1 MQIAVRSDMAATV
14 LDIVSVAGA
23 TVEEGDTLLILEAM
37 KMELPVAAPR
47 GGVVRIVHIAVG
59 DVVDEDQLLVTLEA

>member
-1 MQIAVRSDMAATV
+1 MLITVRSDMAATV
-14 LDIVSVAGA
+14 LDIVAVNGA
-23 TVEEGDTLLILEAM
+23 TVEEGDTLLVLEAM

-47 GGVVRIVHIAVG
+47 GGIVRVVHIAIG

>member
-1 MQIAVRSDMAATV
+1 MLITVRSDMAATV
-14 LDIVSVAGA
+14 LDIVAVNGA
-23 TVEEGDTLLILEAM
+23 TVEEGDTLLVLEAM

-47 GGVVRIVHIAVG
+47 GGVVRVVHIAIG